1 MRFRVLVSVKTV
13 ETWEIDARDEAE
25 ARELWEEGSLLRT
38 DGYEME
44 KILSVKE
51 AVKTTAGPV

>member
-1 MRFRVLVSVKTV
+1 MKYKVEVSVKTV
-13 ETWEIDARDEAE
+13 ETWEIDARNEAE

-44 KILSVKE
+44 EILSVTEIQGGGK
-51 AVKTTAGPV
+51 